1 MIEYS
6 KINVKL
12 ADTQLKKQKIAVKD
26 NTGATLRMSLR
37 MTNENNLPHELL
49 LTERQKT
56 KLKMLLIIIC
66 QLIYSFLKLKFQ
78 K

>member
-12 ADTQLKKQKIAVKD
+12 ADTQLKKLKIAVKD

>member
-12 ADTQLKKQKIAVKD
+12 ADTQLKKLKIAVKD

-56 KLKMLLIIIC
+56 KLKILLIIIC